1 MYSLPNFQA
10 KTQQLLAPGAPVLLM
25 PNAAQTHSKP
35 WELAIK
41 CSATNNLLRNVPFAL
56 TITNFWQLYP
66 RDREYNVLTFPKE
79 LCQEVVEEEKTTKD
93 SDRTVDLTNALN
105 ATFEVAIPQP
115 NGTLKFLDQSQLPSV
130 FALRKHNPWTKL
142 KKGSPISLRLYFYRL
157 PSDFELDAESSPAPK
172 PKEFHFFIKFNER
185 PSKEGYVKCFAKSSI
200 VFHTKPR
207 VKKTASASPSPNL
220 VRASISVPNLVD
232 SPRSLKRSQ
241 DSLDSSKVKKV
252 RSTSSLIS
260 SWSEF
265 FLNMGVTDM
274 NDISNYVNI
283 VEEQRIVDWNQL
295 ARIPIETLQHLG
307 FKLADIAKIRM
318 NYNRGALEDSS
329 EGFEREKNMLRSSSS
344 SIETGSSQDS
354 GSEYSND
361 EEEIAL
367 QLLLLNSSY
376 SASPPPSPPAYN
388 PVSPSTSLTTVN
400 TPMVTLP
407 SIAAIPQPIAS
418 SLSVNRVVHL
428 TIKLGKLIICEV
440 KDPSVD
446 LKARL
451 ALADEV
457 ESLLVQWLHTVYPTQ
472 KLMTLDEVR
481 ELTEQP
487 APPYDPSLAYYIK
500 VFSAHLEL
508 KENNRGILKREH
520 LLLPM
525 EDVAKLLGLSLTKI
539 SREYQRGCVLGC
551 GWILKGRKRSLRWP
565 SRPLHVLLGHISE
578 KILRETTAMFGNG
591 AQSKSAASAP
601 SKHLALLASASD
613 GVSDESLRST
623 PLPINCY

>member
-1 MYSLPNFQA
+1 
-10 KTQQLLAPGAPVLLM
+10 
-25 PNAAQTHSKP
+25 
-35 WELAIK
+35 
-41 CSATNNLLRNVPFAL
+41 
-56 TITNFWQLYP
+56 
-66 RDREYNVLTFPKE
+66 
-79 LCQEVVEEEKTTKD
+79 
-93 SDRTVDLTNALN
+93 
-105 ATFEVAIPQP
+105 
-115 NGTLKFLDQSQLPSV
+115 
-130 FALRKHNPWTKL
+130 
-142 KKGSPISLRLYFYRL
+142 LYFYRL
-157 PSDFELDAESSPAPK
+157 PSDFEIETDNSPAPK
-172 PKEFHFFIKFNER
+172 PREFHFFIKFNEQ
-185 PSKEGYVKCFAKSSI
+185 PSKDGYARCFAKTSV
-200 VFHTKPR
+200 VFQSKPR
-207 VKKTASASPSPNL
+207 VKKSNSASSSPNL
-220 VRASISVPNLVD
+220 VRASASLPNLAQ

-241 DSLDSSKVKKV
+241 DSLEISRVKKV
-252 RSTSSLIS
+252 RSASALITA
-260 SWSEF
+260 WSEIF
-265 FLNMGVTDM
+265 INIGITDIV
-274 NDISNYVNI
+274 DISNYSNI
-283 VEEQRIVDWNQL
+283 IEEQRIVDLNQL

-307 FKLADIAKIRM
+307 FKLADIAKIRSSF
-318 NYNRGALEDSS
+318 NRNEESDL
-329 EGFEREKNMLRSSSS
+329 ERERNMLRSSSS

-376 SASPPPSPPAYN
+376 SASPPPSPPSYN
-388 PVSPSTSLTTVN
+388 SASPSNSLTTVN
-400 TPMVTLP
+400 APMPAMTT
-407 SIAAIPQPIAS
+407 STAIPQSIPS
-418 SLSVNRVVHL
+418 GFSVNRVVHL

-457 ESLLVQWLHTVYPTQ
+457 ESLLMQWLRTAYPNQ
-472 KLMTLDEVR
+472 KPMTLEEVR
-481 ELTEQP
+481 EMTEQP
-487 APPYDPSLAYYIK
+487 APPYDPPLAYYIK

-578 KILRETTAMFGNG
+578 KILRETTTMYGSG
-591 AQSKSAASAP
+591 ATTKAAVPSMQ

-613 GVSDESLRST
+613 GLPDESLRSA